1 MNLLSSETKKNTEE
15 SIFTLMLCHNTSS
28 SYNRSEDVF
37 KHEFSSDVDRLQ
49 IEFIEHYDYKFV
61 CSASNKSKYVVEVR
75 GNLIEVPLTVT

>member
-37 KHEFSSDVDRLQ
+37 KHEFSSDVDRL
-49 IEFIEHYDYKFV
+49 
-61 CSASNKSKYVVEVR
+61 
-75 GNLIEVPLTVT
+75 